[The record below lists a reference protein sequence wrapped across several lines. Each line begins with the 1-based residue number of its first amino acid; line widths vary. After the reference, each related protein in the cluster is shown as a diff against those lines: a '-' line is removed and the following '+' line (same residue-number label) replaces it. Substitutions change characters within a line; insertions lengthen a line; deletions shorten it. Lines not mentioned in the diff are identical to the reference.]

1 MEVRYPHRWKAKF
14 EARGLVNLPELQIR
28 LKRAARPERA
38 YDLSGNML
46 VMGRPPHGVDR
57 TDVTPFAGLECY
69 FFLGEWCK
77 PVGGVYKHV
86 GDLHNPRKR
95 PSQRRDDAVRL
106 RRAWVAG
113 QVQALWPEID
123 LMQKGLKAGRLSC
136 K

>member
-1 MEVRYPHRWKAKF
+1 M
-14 EARGLVNLPELQIR
+14 R

-38 YDLSGNML
+38 YDLSGNMI

-57 TDVTPFAGLECY
+57 TDVTPFAGLECS
-69 FFLGEWCK
+69 FFLGQWCK
-77 PVGGVYKHV
+77 SYKHV
-86 GDLHNPRKR
+86 GDLHNPPKTK
-95 PSQRRDDAVRL
+95 DDAVRL